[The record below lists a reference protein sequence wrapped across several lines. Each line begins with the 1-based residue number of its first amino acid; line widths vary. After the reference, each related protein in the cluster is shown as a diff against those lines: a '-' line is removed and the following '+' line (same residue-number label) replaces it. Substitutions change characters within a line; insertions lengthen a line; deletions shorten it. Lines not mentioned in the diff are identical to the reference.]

1 MKREKGKARRIINT
15 LMPLTGVA
23 AAVAV
28 WWIASAVYANPVL
41 FPSPADSLIRA
52 LELFPSDDFPLRLMN
67 TFLRGLLSFAVS
79 YICAL
84 GCAVICRST
93 GIFKAVNPVIS
104 AVRAVPTI
112 TVILLVFLWT
122 GAKITPVIVASL
134 VVFPTLFTMFYSA
147 LSGIDK
153 AYVEGVWLEG
163 GGRLSIIRYVYVPF
177 MHTSL
182 IEGAGSGLSLSLKL
196 VVSAE
201 AIAQTALSIGAM
213 MKQASAEFDPATLF
227 ATALIITL
235 LCILIEWSIPAI
247 DRKITKGKYEDQV

>member
-1 MKREKGKARRIINT
+1 MQVDRYIQSGKSGDIGSARRAHDNGDII
-15 LMPLTGVA
+15 G
-23 AAVAV
+23 
-28 WWIASAVYANPVL
+28 I
-41 FPSPADSLIRA
+41 SLDG
-52 LELFPSDDFPLRLMN
+52 S
-67 TFLRGLLSFAVS
+67 
-79 YICAL
+79 
-84 GCAVICRST
+84 
-93 GIFKAVNPVIS
+93 
-104 AVRAVPTI
+104 
-112 TVILLVFLWT
+112 
-122 GAKITPVIVASL
+122 KITPVIVASL

-213 MKQASAEFDPATLF
+213 MKQASAEFDPATL
-227 ATALIITL
+227 LRQL
-235 LCILIEWSIPAI
+235 S
-247 DRKITKGKYEDQV
+247 